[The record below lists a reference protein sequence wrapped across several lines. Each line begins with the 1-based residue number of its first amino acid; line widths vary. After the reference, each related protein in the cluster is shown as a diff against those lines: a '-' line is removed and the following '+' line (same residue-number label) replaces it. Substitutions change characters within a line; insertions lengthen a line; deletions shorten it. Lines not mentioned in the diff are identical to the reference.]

1 MKLLLLNPTEEI
13 GGIIKGCIE
22 VKGDICSAP
31 GERRR
36 VMEVSG
42 LMGKRDL

>member
-1 MKLLLLNPTEEI
+1 MKLLLLNPTEK
-13 GGIIKGCIE
+13 KGVSDKGNIE
-22 VKGDICSAP
+22 VKGDVCGAP
-31 GERRR
+31 GERM